1 MIRFLIMGLVVG
13 ALQANVYAE
22 EKSIVGPVLLG
33 TGIALI
39 SSGFVGTMSAAAWTP
54 LIEDQE
60 EWIDELRRGG
70 YDTSDATAA
79 LSDMKSSRSNIKTVA
94 MVSLSAGI
102 ISAVVG
108 MVKIENA
115 KRVKVLPQVTK
126 QQASINIG
134 YSF

>member
-1 MIRFLIMGLVVG
+1 MIRFLIACSVVL
-13 ALQANVYAE
+13 ALQANVFAQ

-54 LIEDQE
+54 FIEDQE
-60 EWIDELRRGG
+60 QYVDDLRRAG
-70 YDTSDATAA
+70 YDTGEATEV

-115 KRVKVLPQVTK
+115 KRIRVMPQVTK
-126 QQASINIG
+126 EQALINIG